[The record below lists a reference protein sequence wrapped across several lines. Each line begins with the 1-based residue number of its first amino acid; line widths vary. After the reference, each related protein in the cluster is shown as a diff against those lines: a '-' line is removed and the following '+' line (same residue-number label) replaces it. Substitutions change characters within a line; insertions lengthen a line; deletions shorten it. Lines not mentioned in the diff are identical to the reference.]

1 MLLVN
6 STVTGIESVGIN
18 VLGDVNIQKQQ
29 EIIFVCNKDAK
40 DFPSSV
46 YVFLRDCLRNGKRVF
61 LIVVGDCDHKLF
73 SNLMVLY
80 GAYDIYNIAD
90 ERMLNERFIRG
101 MISRKCGIED
111 VSQFVGCEAIAYGN
125 LETVVLGLAERAD
138 ELDIDDVEADALYGS
153 AEVISYLKAVD
164 AEFNYKEKDRVI
176 SDLKSNVDKLTEEKE
191 RLESDLAVAEDSI
204 SNLTSRLEVARARVD
219 ELESAPQVQQTQ
231 VVRGAMVVQPTCL
244 TDSLMT
250 DTKHVIYFKELTPIP
265 YINTFVKYLADYI
278 RTRKMSGKKVICKL
292 TIFDFNGTQKLYHP
306 IPYITG
312 DEYMARRMEMAGS
325 RMELAIA
332 TPQMAVLSDLLT
344 GKYSGAD
351 TAPNVLIVYDR
362 THQHTDIITGK
373 IVTKFFICHSRSA
386 VERLAQDFHI
396 KDPSKIITTADTFI
410 HSSQL
415 DIPRIKGFSTFESE
429 SRRKRAYLGL
439 RTRYGNQ
446 PLMDAVLEACG
457 MSVKGAELNGG

>member
-40 DFPSSV
+40 DFPSTV

-61 LIVVGDCDHKLF
+61 LIVVGDCDHKLY
-73 SNLMVLY
+73 SNLLVLY

-101 MISRKCGIED
+101 MVSRKCGIED

-125 LETVVLGLAERAD
+125 LETVIMGLAERAD
-138 ELDIDDVEADALYGS
+138 ELDIDDVEADTLYGS

-176 SDLKSNVDKLTEEKE
+176 AELKSSVDRLADEKL
-191 RLESDLAVAEDSI
+191 RLESDLTVANDSI

-219 ELESAPQVQQTQ
+219 ELESAPQVQQTTT
-231 VVRGAMVVQPTCL
+231 VRGAMVVQPTCL
-244 TDSLMT
+244 TDTLMT
-250 DTKHVIYFKELTPIP
+250 DTKHVIYFKELTSIP
-265 YINTFVKYLADYI
+265 YINTFIKYLTDYI
-278 RTRKMSGKKVICKL
+278 RTRKIGGKKVICKL
-292 TIFDFNGTQKLYHP
+292 AIFDFNGTQNLYKP

-344 GKYSGAD
+344 GKYSGVD

-362 THQHTDIITGK
+362 THQLNDIVSGK
-373 IVTKFFICHSRSA
+373 IVTKFYISHSRSSI
-386 VERLAQDFHI
+386 ERLASDFHI
-396 KDPSKIITTADTFI
+396 KDPSKIITTADSFI
-410 HSSQL
+410 HGSQL
-415 DIPRIKGFSTFESE
+415 DIPRIQGFSSFESE

-439 RTRYGNQ
+439 RTRYGKQ
-446 PLMDAVLEACG
+446 PLMDAILQGAG
-457 MSVKGAELNGG
+457 MTVKGAELNGD